1 MKLPLVLSLVFLS
14 SAAGLA
20 AQPRSTSST
29 ASRSPEPPE
38 RVTCRTF
45 VRTGSLAGTYRS
57 CKTNREWQRE
67 HENVQQLQVSASS
80 RTAQ

>member
-1 MKLPLVLSLVFLS
+1 MKLRMVLTLVLLS

-20 AQPRSTSST
+20 AQPRSTSRAATTTPDS
-29 ASRSPEPPE
+29 PE

-45 VRTGSLAGTYRS
+45 VRTGSLATTYRS

-67 HENVQQLQVSASS
+67 HDNVQQLQVSASS
-80 RTAQ
+80 RTAN